1 MKIEELKI
9 NNFRGITELEKRP
22 EGKNIGL
29 VGPNGS
35 GKSSVMDAIDFL
47 LTGTVQRMTG
57 EGTSDLSIEDHGP
70 HVDSEPEDSWVEITF
85 ADETEQITL
94 KRTVEDNSLEYDGE
108 VPDSLELLIDSAKR
122 GQHLLSRSEILNFIV
137 ARKQSRS
144 EQLRTLLKLTSIKE
158 KRLELQGAAD
168 QLDTE
173 ADRKEREYNS
183 NRQRLFTLFEEEAK
197 SLEEVQQ
204 KVNELREELDGEPLD
219 ELHPD
224 TAFRN
229 ELESPT
235 ERASA
240 SPIQS
245 KQTKELLAKIYE
257 WFENDAEEFIEL
269 EDDLRKKAEVIRSDE
284 EALRDLDV
292 LELIRDGR
300 QFLDEDADCCP
311 LCLTNWDAEELEELL
326 EEREEKAAKAN
337 KKLEELDNIRQKL
350 LPLLTEIRTAVNS
363 LSNVLGPHDNFG
375 TDDLEDF
382 LADLEE
388 YENQLEGSIVD
399 ELPYEESTR
408 EEREQ
413 VLRPESTI
421 EYVSELK
428 SRAEDLPDLDALQ
441 NVWDV
446 LNSAYENYQDIV
458 RLETVSEEYRETAD
472 QMTEVQKEF
481 INARDSVLNETYE
494 AISEQ
499 FEEYYKTIHGEEE
512 EFSPEIS
519 PTETGLDIQ
528 VGFHGRG
535 KHPPHALHSEGHQDS
550 MGLCLY
556 LALCDYLEGGN
567 LPLIMLDDVVM
578 SVDAEHRRPLANLL
592 EKEIS
597 SDFQILM
604 TTHDEL
610 WYRHLKTVGV
620 LSRSS
625 TIKFSSWSLDDGPQ
639 IIGRSGDEWD
649 RIEEL
654 MDEGDVQAA
663 ASRLR
668 HTAEWFLR
676 ETCHQLGARV
686 RFKSDSRWTLGDFS
700 DPAMSRFKELL
711 KQSKRAGNSWG
722 NDISDINGLDDKRSD
737 VYTGFHDEMG
747 AVNPNVH
754 FNADEWAT
762 FTIAEL
768 QPAVDA
774 FKELYDLFWCSNCN
788 SCLSVVEEGH
798 KEVALKCSCG
808 GKAHWTLEENR
819 DST

>member
-1 MKIEELKI
+1 MKIEELQI
-9 NNFRGITELEKRP
+9 NNFRGITELEKQP
-22 EGKNIGL
+22 KGDNIGL
-29 VGPNGS
+29 IGPNGS

-57 EGTSDLSIEDHGP
+57 EGTGDISIEDHGP
-70 HVDSEPEDSWVEITF
+70 HVDSDPEDSWVEITF
-85 ADETEQITL
+85 SNDSEKITL

-108 VPDSLELLIDSAKR
+108 LPDSLELLIDAAER

-144 EQLRTLLKLTSIKE
+144 EQLRTLLKLSNIKQ

-168 QLDTE
+168 QLGTE
-173 ADRKEREYNS
+173 ADRKEREYS
-183 NRQRLFTLFEEEAK
+183 SSQQRLFSLFEEEAQ

-204 KVNELREELDGEPLD
+204 KVNQIREDLDGEPLD
-219 ELHPD
+219 ELDPD
-224 TAFRN
+224 TEFRN

-235 ERASA
+235 DRASA

-245 KQTKELLAKIYE
+245 KQTKELLTKIEE
-257 WFENDAEEFIEL
+257 WFENDVEEFLEL
-269 EDDLRKKAEVIRSDE
+269 EAELREKTEAVRSDE
-284 EALRDLDV
+284 EALRALDV
-292 LELIRDGR
+292 LELIQDGR

-311 LCLTNWDAEELEELL
+311 LCLTDWDAEELEELL
-326 EEREEKAAKAN
+326 EEREEKAAEAN
-337 KKLEELDNIRQKL
+337 KKMEELNGIQQEL
-350 LPLLTEIRTAVNS
+350 LPLLTEIRTAVDS
-363 LSNVLGPHDNFG
+363 LTNILGQHDDFDTEN
-375 TDDLEDF
+375 LEDLF
-382 LADLEE
+382 TDLEE
-388 YENQLEGSIVD
+388 YEENLEDNIVD
-399 ELPYEESTR
+399 ELPYEEYER
-408 EEREQ
+408 EERKQ
-413 VLRPESTI
+413 VLKPENAV
-421 EYVSELK
+421 EYISELK

-441 NVWDV
+441 NAWDV
-446 LNSAYENYQDIV
+446 LNSAYENYQDVI
-458 RLETVSEEYRETAD
+458 RLETVSEEYREAAD
-472 QMTEVQKEF
+472 QMDEVQKEF
-481 INARDSVLNETYE
+481 INSRDSVLNETYE

-499 FEEYYKTIHGEEE
+499 FEKYYKTIHGEEE
-512 EFSPEIS
+512 DFSPDIS

-556 LALCDYLEGGN
+556 LALCDYLEGGD

-620 LSRSS
+620 LSRRS

-639 IIGRSGDEWD
+639 IIGKSGDEWD
-649 RIEEL
+649 RVEEL

-686 RFKSDSRWTLGDFS
+686 QFKSDSRWTLGDFS
-700 DPAMSRFKELL
+700 GPAMSRFKELL
-711 KQSKRAGNSWG
+711 KQAKRAGSSWG
-722 NDISDINGLDDKRSD
+722 NDISDINDLDDKRSQ
-737 VYTGFHDEMG
+737 VYTQFNNEMG

-754 FNADEWAT
+754 FNEDEWAT

-788 SCLSVVEEGH
+788 SCLSVVEEGYE
-798 KEVALKCSCG
+798 EVALKCSCG
-808 GKAHWTLEENR
+808 GKAHWTLEEN
-819 DST
+819 